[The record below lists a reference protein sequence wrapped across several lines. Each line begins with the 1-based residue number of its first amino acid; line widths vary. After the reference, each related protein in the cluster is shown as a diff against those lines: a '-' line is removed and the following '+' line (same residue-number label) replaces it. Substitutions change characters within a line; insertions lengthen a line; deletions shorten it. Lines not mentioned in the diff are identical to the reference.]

1 MKTFWDWI
9 KGVAAS
15 KLDSQTDPPVLPGC
29 EGLLVPDKPAVPG
42 ASRIN
47 MSLFPRS
54 RLRANPHL
62 WAARRQNARVQ
73 SWPSPGLPV

>member
-1 MKTFWDWI
+1 MRISFKTFL
-9 KGVAAS
+9 AA
-15 KLDSQTDPPVLPGC
+15 V

-54 RLRANPHL
+54 RLRANRHL
-62 WAARRQNARVQ
+62 RV
-73 SWPSPGLPV
+73 PKPRLPTPTKPAL